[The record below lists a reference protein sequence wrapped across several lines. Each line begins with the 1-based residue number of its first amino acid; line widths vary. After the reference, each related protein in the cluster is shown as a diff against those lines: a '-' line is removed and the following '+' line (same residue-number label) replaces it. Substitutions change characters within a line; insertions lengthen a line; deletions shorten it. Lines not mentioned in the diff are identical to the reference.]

1 MEKLDR
7 LGWAAG
13 GSFKAFGV
21 RIGIRV
27 NDPTVLAKLTKRLP
41 PGWRPVD
48 SKIVNRLY
56 SVKAGDSRL
65 GRGVRRF
72 NLLYGDAA
80 RLARTTHLDELL
92 DAFESEVQ
100 LYVAESARERI
111 FVHAGVVGWNGG
123 AIVIPG
129 PSFSGK
135 TTLVAELIRAGAT
148 YYSDEYAVLDA
159 QGRVHPYARP
169 LSIRDA
175 DAHNKP
181 RKYTIEAFGGLP
193 GTRPLPV
200 ILVVVSQYK
209 PEANWR
215 PRRLSAG
222 RGLLALLA
230 NTVSARGQPDTALA
244 TLQQVV
250 LRAPVFKGARGEA
263 RRVVDSIVQVL
274 SSPRLLNF
282 ATNERG

>member
-1 MEKLDR
+1 MAKIDR

-13 GSFKAFGV
+13 GYFTTFGV

-27 NDPTVLAKLTKRLP
+27 NDPTVLAKLTERLP
-41 PGWRPVD
+41 PGWRPAD
-48 SKIVNRLY
+48 SAIVNRLY
-56 SVKAGDSRL
+56 SVKAGGAGS
-65 GRGVRRF
+65 GRGVRHF

-80 RLARTTHLDELL
+80 RLARTADFDELL
-92 DAFESEVQ
+92 DSFESEVQ
-100 LYVAESARERI
+100 LYVAESARRRI

-159 QGRVHPYARP
+159 QGRVHPYAKP

-175 DAHNKP
+175 GTHKP
-181 RKYTIEAFGGLP
+181 RKYTIDALGGRP
-193 GTRPLPV
+193 GSRPLPV
-200 ILVVVSQYK
+200 ILVVVSEYK

-215 PRRLSAG
+215 PRRLSVG
-222 RGLLALLA
+222 RGLLSLLA
-230 NTVSARGQPDTALA
+230 NTVSARRRPDSALA

-263 RRVVDSIVQVL
+263 RHVV
-274 SSPRLLNF
+274 
-282 ATNERG
+282 A